1 MVLRGRSCLRNRAEA
16 ERGRACC
23 LCCYAAGSRGRTIV
37 CLSFCRVFAL
47 IRANHS
53 GGYYTAK
60 TEGNSRW
67 NPLRSEGKEREQG
80 GRGGPVG
87 WCHPSPS
94 PLGCLFSFFLFRW
107 CVCVS
112 LVRVVIIC
120 PASTHTALV
129 SSPSLTVLHSP
140 SYIHTYVGVFSCG
153 SRLGGSRGICVS
165 ANARQSRAR

>member
-37 CLSFCRVFAL
+37 LPKFLPRFCRL

-60 TEGNSRW
+60 TEGNSRG
-67 NPLRSEGKEREQG
+67 NPLRSEGKEIEQG

-87 WCHPSPS
+87 ATHRHLPW
-94 PLGCLFSFFLFRW
+94 
-107 CVCVS
+107 
-112 LVRVVIIC
+112 VV
-120 PASTHTALV
+120 
-129 SSPSLTVLHSP
+129 
-140 SYIHTYVGVFSCG
+140 
-153 SRLGGSRGICVS
+153 
-165 ANARQSRAR
+165 